1 VSVDFPQDSPVMLVS
16 VDCNRSKAIARGS
29 DMIVD
34 LHALL
39 TLRNMDARRFR
50 GVTLLFVA
58 AEASLG
64 GKASAMSS
72 CLNIAQGET
81 FSVSIDLR
89 LIRPVQE
96 QVSKDVRVYLDGVL
110 FDNLQ
115 FYGPDRTGSADATGT
130 RGAEAADSISGACWR
145 APASMD
151 SRSRSLLPFSCPSN
165 RTQAGQRVIRG
176 RAAKYEPEC
185 AARRGLSDEEERLL
199 EIYRKRGIEPL
210 VEELKKF

>member
-1 VSVDFPQDSPVMLVS
+1 LDFPQDSPVMLVS

-130 RGAEAADSISGACWR
+130 RGARRPTVFQELAGEHRRRWTHEADPYFPLAVHRI
-145 APASMD
+145 
-151 SRSRSLLPFSCPSN
+151 
-165 RTQAGQRVIRG
+165 
-176 RAAKYEPEC
+176 
-185 AARRGLSDEEERLL
+185 AR
-199 EIYRKRGIEPL
+199 KP
-210 VEELKKF
+210 VNA